1 MDRVTEEE
9 DQPTQQ
15 RHETPPQDGG
25 PTQEASPPQSHGTW
39 QEVEAAEELA
49 TPMTTGS
56 WELPTTRETT
66 LSGPG
71 EAQGHEVDGG
81 KEAGEDETSG
91 PSVKTQTGAG
101 EEEDKTEAK
110 PSVKTQAGET
120 EDKTEVKTE
129 ANPSVKT
136 PQEAMETETEMDQT
150 HSSQHGTQ
158 GHEAAQ
164 RSGGTEQPKTGST
177 SATDPATTRAQGLV
191 ASSCGHRTRTVTG
204 GDGTGP
210 KTRDGGHDGVTC
222 QPSGDDRVTCPE
234 PKSRSVTPPKTP
246 PPEGHRNYDA
256 SLGKTSSQPLS
267 DAEIAALGGRRNR
280 AASRPPA
287 PKAEPKAAGPKAQP
301 KAADVTAKA
310 KPKSRPRVTEEE
322 SRSPAA
328 WESVTSEMMT
338 DLGYSQA
345 AQDAMQRLSVT
356 SHGRV
361 NACLILC
368 LAKLP

>member
-1 MDRVTEEE
+1 MDRVTEGE

-25 PTQEASPPQSHGTW
+25 PTQEVSPPQSHETW
-39 QEVEAAEELA
+39 QEVQAAEELA

-56 WELPTTRETT
+56 WELPATRETT

-91 PSVKTQTGAG
+91 PSVKTQAG
-101 EEEDKTEAK
+101 EEEDKTEVKPSVKTQEDKTEDKTEAK
-110 PSVKTQAGET
+110 PSVKM
-120 EDKTEVKTE
+120 
-129 ANPSVKT
+129 
-136 PQEAMETETEMDQT
+136 PQEAMMETETEMDQT

-158 GHEAAQ
+158 GHEAGQ
-164 RSGGTEQPKTGST
+164 RSGGTEQPKTGTT
-177 SATDPATTRAQGLV
+177 SATDPATTKAQGLV

-222 QPSGDDRVTCPE
+222 QPSGDDR

-246 PPEGHRNYDA
+246 PPEGHKNLGA
-256 SLGKTSSQPLS
+256 LLGKTSSQPLS

-280 AASRPPA
+280 AVSRPPA
-287 PKAEPKAAGPKAQP
+287 PRAEPKAAEPKAQP
-301 KAADVTAKA
+301 KAAEPKAQPEAAGVTVAKA

-345 AQDAMQRLSVT
+345 AQDAMRRLSVT

>member
-91 PSVKTQTGAG
+91 PSVKTQAG
-101 EEEDKTEAK
+101 EEEDNTEVKMEAK

-129 ANPSVKT
+129 AKPSVTT

-158 GHEAAQ
+158 GHEAGQ

-177 SATDPATTRAQGLV
+177 SATDPATTKAQGLV

-210 KTRDGGHDGVTC
+210 KTKAGGHDGVTC
-222 QPSGDDRVTCPE
+222 QPSGDD
-234 PKSRSVTPPKTP
+234 K
-246 PPEGHRNYDA
+246 
-256 SLGKTSSQPLS
+256 
-267 DAEIAALGGRRNR
+267 
-280 AASRPPA
+280 
-287 PKAEPKAAGPKAQP
+287 
-301 KAADVTAKA
+301 
-310 KPKSRPRVTEEE
+310 
-322 SRSPAA
+322 
-328 WESVTSEMMT
+328 
-338 DLGYSQA
+338 
-345 AQDAMQRLSVT
+345 
-356 SHGRV
+356 
-361 NACLILC
+361 
-368 LAKLP
+368 